1 MLNKRIYA
9 IVLASVMTA
18 SLLAGC
24 GSSTD
29 TAEASTESSLEAS
42 TEETKTY
49 PDDAYLTNITAS
61 DYVEL
66 PDYIDIPVDVTLAEV
81 TDDDVEATIESNLS
95 ADQELVEITDRDTV
109 EDGDVVNIDYVGKK
123 DGVAFDGGTASGY
136 DLTIGSGTF
145 IDGFEDGIIGM
156 KKGETKVLTLTFPE
170 NYGNSDLAG
179 QETTFD
185 VTVNKIQA
193 YDAPELT
200 DAWVAEQDIE
210 GVATASEYRA
220 YIRGQLEETA
230 QENYESDLR
239 NAAANYVYENTT
251 WLQDPPT
258 AMVDRLYDAQIQT
271 YETYA
276 GYYGV
281 DLDSFLETIG
291 ATEDDVR
298 ATAEDNARYYIC
310 MQALA
315 DAENLNP
322 EDNDY
327 DSAVQALA
335 ADNGYDDAEAFA
347 ELVGDA
353 DLHDYLMLQNVAT
366 YLEDNATVDASS
378 EDAAETSTEA
388 ATEAT
393 TDAAEATAD

>member
-49 PDDAYLTNITAS
+49 AADAYLSGITAS

-66 PDYIDIPVDVTLAEV
+66 PDYSKIPVDVTLDEV
-81 TDDDVEATIESNLS
+81 TDDDVDAAIESNLS

-136 DLTIGSGTF
+136 DLTIGSGSF

-210 GVATASEYRA
+210 DVTTVDEYKA

-230 QENYESDLR
+230 QENYDSELQT
-239 NAAANYVYENTT
+239 AAGDYVYNNAT
-251 WLQDPPT
+251 WKQDPPT
-258 AMVDRLYDAQIQT
+258 AMVDRLYDNQIQT

-291 ATEDDVR
+291 ASTDDVR
-298 ATAEDNARYYIC
+298 SAAEDSAKYYIAL
-310 MQALA
+310 QAVADQEGLNLA
-315 DAENLNP
+315 GEDLEN
-322 EDNDY
+322 EIAD
-327 DSAVQALA
+327 LA
-335 ADNGYDDAEAFA
+335 ASYGYDDAAAFEETA
-347 ELVGDA
+347 GSNEIGE
-353 DLHDYLMLQNVAT
+353 YLTLNNVAEF
-366 YLEDNATVDASS
+366 LAGNAVYDETAS
-378 EDAAETSTEA
+378 ETSTEA
-388 ATEAT
+388 TTEAT
-393 TDAAEATAD
+393 AE